1 MFREYACQSG
11 AERNERSHAGCLKWK
26 CPWLVLDLAFFSP
39 SLSTRF
45 SISLSLFPPSFVI
58 SLPLSL
64 HPCPFP
70 AMHRE
75 FILSLILSRLEKSNR
90 QHDSDLRFDELLDK
104 FSSYTRQSR
113 SQTISNQLN
122 SKWNKFSKLRYPS
135 ISLWYI
141 FYFLLN
147 TIWNYLKTVPPSD
160 LKNIY
165 Y

>member
-1 MFREYACQSG
+1 MRVKVAPRETRDRTRG
-11 AERNERSHAGCLKWK
+11 ALNGSAPG
-26 CPWLVLDLAFFSP
+26 
-39 SLSTRF
+39 LS
-45 SISLSLFPPSFVI
+45 SISRSSRLLFQRVSLFPFPSFPPSFVI

-75 FILSLILSRLEKSNR
+75 FILSLILSHLEKSNR
-90 QHDSDLRFDELLDK
+90 QHDLDLRFDELLDK
-104 FSSYTRQSR
+104 FSSYIRQLVR
-113 SQTISNQLN
+113 IISNTSDQVN
-122 SKWNKFSKLRYPS
+122 SKWNKFSKQRYPS

-147 TIWNYLKTVPPSD
+147 TIWNYLKTVPSN